1 MSSIVTKEIIN
12 YHKAIS
18 INYHKAISILASLNT
33 WDDFNSVTP
42 EEYELVNYVYD
53 YKTLDDIESIY
64 EKLET
69 QYPEEDR
76 VDSEKYMN
84 LYRILDTI
92 NCGEFFYGY

>member
-18 INYHKAISILASLNT
+18 ILAALNT
-33 WDDFNSVTP
+33 WSFDFNSVTP

-64 EKLET
+64 EKLES

-76 VDSEKYMN
+76 VDSAEYMN
-84 LYRILDTI
+84 LYKALDAI

>member
-18 INYHKAISILASLNT
+18 ILASLNA

-69 QYPEEDR
+69 QYPEDDR
-76 VDSEKYMN
+76 VDSEKYMK
-84 LYRILDTI
+84 LYRVLDAI